1 MTRRAPT
8 IRDVARLAGVST
20 ATVSNVFGG
29 RKPVAPALAERVADA
44 ARALGYRVHRG
55 ASQLRS
61 GRANVIAM
69 LVPSLENPFFT
80 SLIAA
85 VERCTRDDGY
95 EIIVGSANESEE
107 VEETRLAALLSWR
120 PAGLILVPTS
130 DSFASRRMLAD
141 ERIPFVV
148 ADRVASS
155 IDCDCVTI
163 DNRGAGALAAN
174 HLLQLGHRALLV
186 AVSSLALANIR
197 ERCGG
202 IREVTEGTPGARMD
216 VVELGMSFESG
227 VPRLQHHIRT
237 AGLPGAAI
245 ALTSGTT
252 LALLAALSDAG
263 ARLPEDVSLVGF
275 DDYAWME
282 AYRPSITAIRQP
294 VDRIGAE
301 AWRCLSARIAGDA
314 TPPSRL
320 ELAAEL
326 QIRRST
332 RVAGTPLGI
341 SEAAQIRMRRK
352 AHG

>member
-29 RKPVAPALAERVADA
+29 RKSVDPALAERVRIA
-44 ARALGYRVHRG
+44 AREIGYRVHRG

-61 GRANVIAM
+61 GRAKVIAM
-69 LVPSLENPFFT
+69 LVPSLEHPFFT

-85 VERCTRDDGY
+85 VERCTRGHGY
-95 EIIVGSANESEE
+95 EIIVGSANEDEHIE
-107 VEETRLAALLSWR
+107 AARLAALLSWR
-120 PAGLILVPTS
+120 PAGVIVVPAS
-130 DSFASRRMLAD
+130 DGFASRHLLAED
-141 ERIPFVV
+141 RIPFVV
-148 ADRVASS
+148 VDRVADAT
-155 IDCDCVTI
+155 DCDCVTI
-163 DNRGAGALAAN
+163 DNHGAGALAAS

-197 ERCGG
+197 ERCAG
-202 IREVTEGTPGARMD
+202 IAGIIEATPGARMD
-216 VVELGMSFESG
+216 VIELGMSFESG
-227 VPRLQHHIRT
+227 VPRVQHHIRA
-237 AGLPGAAI
+237 AGLPRAAI

-263 ARLPEDVSLVGF
+263 ARLLDDVSLVGF

-282 AYRPSITAIRQP
+282 AYNPPITAVRQP

-301 AWRCLSARIAGDA
+301 AWRCLSARIAGDV
-314 TPPSRL
+314 TQPCRL

-326 QIRRST
+326 EIRRST
-332 RVAGTPLGI
+332 RAAGMPLGI
-341 SEAAQIRMRRK
+341 TEAAQIRMRKK